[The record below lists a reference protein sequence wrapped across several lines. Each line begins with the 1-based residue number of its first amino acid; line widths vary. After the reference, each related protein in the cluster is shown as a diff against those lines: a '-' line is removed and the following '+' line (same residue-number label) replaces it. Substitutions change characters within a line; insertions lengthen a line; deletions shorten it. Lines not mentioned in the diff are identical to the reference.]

1 MVDPATPIGDA
12 LSVRAATTVE
22 RAIRAAG
29 VGSAS
34 AALDLATVARLTER
48 ELRAMGAGRATMRE
62 VVTTLSDAGLALAV
76 DARDTT
82 DAERDVWTV
91 RGIID
96 KGPRIEVTLE
106 VGRDRVTLPTTE
118 TPRVRVGD
126 RVRIGLRRVRA

>member
-1 MVDPATPIGDA
+1 MVDPSTPIGDA
-12 LSVRAATTVE
+12 LSVRTATTVE
-22 RAIRAAG
+22 RVIRAAG
-29 VGSAS
+29 VGG
-34 AALDLATVARLTER
+34 DPIWTLATVARLTER

-62 VVTTLSDAGLALAV
+62 IVTTLSDAGLALAV

-91 RGIID
+91 RGIVD
-96 KGPRIEVTLE
+96 RGPRIEVTLE
-106 VGRDRVTLPTTE
+106 SGRDRICVPTTE